1 MHTINESPIC
11 YSLSKS
17 SSDINLQNLL
27 ELNVNLNPITI
38 KEHECPNKFNLKYTD
53 EYFCINDDDKEE
65 KESNES
71 GENSGTTAAESIFSP
86 VTPQCNLNER
96 YFYQN
101 RKISSPMCSYYESS
115 HKAISEFLDK
125 KLYDYSK
132 SNNYIEKSSVTPK
145 GNIYYGYI
153 PMMQSRMI
161 DLYDKK
167 ELNNKEEQIEKK
179 MNTPLKLSS
188 KMNFSFF
195 CKNNNNQ
202 GNPVKKH
209 KPFMEREG
217 DWVCSKCKNLN
228 FAFRTR
234 CNRCHLQK
242 SELEKRNNTKYNN
255 NCNTNNQYN

>member
-1 MHTINESPIC
+1 MHSINESPIC

-27 ELNVNLNPITI
+27 ELNVNLNPITV

-71 GENSGTTAAESIFSP
+71 GENSGTTAAESTFSP

-101 RKISSPMCSYYESS
+101 RNISSPMCSYYESS

-153 PMMQSRMI
+153 PMMQSWMI

-179 MNTPLKLSS
+179 YLWT
-188 KMNFSFF
+188 
-195 CKNNNNQ
+195 
-202 GNPVKKH
+202 
-209 KPFMEREG
+209 
-217 DWVCSKCKNLN
+217 D
-228 FAFRTR
+228 
-234 CNRCHLQK
+234 
-242 SELEKRNNTKYNN
+242 TKYV
-255 NCNTNNQYN
+255 TVPDFVGKEPKEIESSYLYNIEYHGEGTKVISQQ

>member
-1 MHTINESPIC
+1 MN
-11 YSLSKS
+11 
-17 SSDINLQNLL
+17 
-27 ELNVNLNPITI
+27 
-38 KEHECPNKFNLKYTD
+38 
-53 EYFCINDDDKEE
+53 
-65 KESNES
+65 
-71 GENSGTTAAESIFSP
+71 TAAESTFSP

-101 RKISSPMCSYYESS
+101 RKISSPMSSYYESS

-188 KMNFSFF
+188 KMNISFF
-195 CKNNNNQ
+195 
-202 GNPVKKH
+202 VKIIIIKEILI
-209 KPFMEREG
+209 K
-217 DWVCSKCKNLN
+217 SIN
-228 FAFRTR
+228 
-234 CNRCHLQK
+234 HLWK
-242 SELEKRNNTKYNN
+242 EKVIGYVRNAKI
-255 NCNTNNQYN
+255 

>member
-1 MHTINESPIC
+1 
-11 YSLSKS
+11 
-17 SSDINLQNLL
+17 
-27 ELNVNLNPITI
+27 
-38 KEHECPNKFNLKYTD
+38 
-53 EYFCINDDDKEE
+53 
-65 KESNES
+65 
-71 GENSGTTAAESIFSP
+71 
-86 VTPQCNLNER
+86 
-96 YFYQN
+96 
-101 RKISSPMCSYYESS
+101 MCSYYEIS

-195 CKNNNNQ
+195 
-202 GNPVKKH
+202 VKIIIIKEILL
-209 KPFMEREG
+209 K
-217 DWVCSKCKNLN
+217 SIN
-228 FAFRTR
+228 
-234 CNRCHLQK
+234 HLWK
-242 SELEKRNNTKYNN
+242 EKVIGYVRNAKI
-255 NCNTNNQYN
+255 